1 MATITISRRH
11 TPLGSRR
18 PYVLLLDG
26 RHAAILRRGERLTI
40 EVTPGQHTLSAR
52 CPWCGSRAVRFSIA
66 AGENLRFRMG
76 PNLRGL
82 RVLLSAWY
90 AGFARRDYLRL
101 EPYA

>member
-1 MATITISRRH
+1 MATITISRQS

-40 EVTPGQHTLSAR
+40 EVSPGQHTLIAR
-52 CPWCGSRAVRFSIA
+52 CPWCGSHAMRFSIA
-66 AGENLRFRMG
+66 AGDNLRFRMG

-82 RVLLSAWY
+82 RVLLAAWY
-90 AGFARRDYLRL
+90 AGFGRSAFLQL
-101 EPYA
+101 EPHA